1 MDGLDLYK
9 CPNCICFFCEN
20 FEQCE
25 YVDCAKD
32 ESCGMPMSSCA
43 KEHDENRDEDW
54 ERLL

>member
-25 YVDCAKD
+25 YVDCTKD